1 MESQFIES
9 TVSRSTYEIPINLNS
24 DITDSN
30 AALFTSIAAESIQ
43 SEESDTSAI
52 AEPAVNNLTS
62 VPKRKIMSMSNI
74 AQIREILDQK
84 GIEYSISS
92 TYETLQN
99 LLKSKP
105 LKCNEPFS
113 DFNRNNEES
122 MSSDS
127 DESNNKTITKLK
139 KTIETLELKKK
150 IKELELDIGEP
161 DNTPQKQYLKLNRS
175 QLEAPINQLQLEAPP
190 NRPQLEAPPNRPL
203 LEAPPNQP
211 QLGEPDE
218 RNVDIQPYRLSLSEM
233 QLVIP
238 EFSGDD
244 EYAIEKWI
252 EDVQAQTATPFWTYE
267 LRFFL
272 FSTHSYWISLEHFPD
287 EPCAYVGRFTTS
299 AY

>member
-1 MESQFIES
+1 
-9 TVSRSTYEIPINLNS
+9 
-24 DITDSN
+24 
-30 AALFTSIAAESIQ
+30 
-43 SEESDTSAI
+43 
-52 AEPAVNNLTS
+52 
-62 VPKRKIMSMSNI
+62 MSMSNI

-139 KTIETLELKKK
+139 KTIEILELKKK

-190 NRPQLEAPPNRPL
+190 NRPQ
-203 LEAPPNQP
+203 
-211 QLGEPDE
+211 
-218 RNVDIQPYRLSLSEM
+218 
-233 QLVIP
+233 
-238 EFSGDD
+238 
-244 EYAIEKWI
+244 
-252 EDVQAQTATPFWTYE
+252 
-267 LRFFL
+267 
-272 FSTHSYWISLEHFPD
+272 
-287 EPCAYVGRFTTS
+287 
-299 AY
+299 